1 MIQERQNLCC
11 CPMKITNK
19 KAFYDYTIIER
30 LEAGVSLMGS
40 EVKSLRA
47 GLGKLDGAFVK
58 LLSGQPYL
66 INAEIPIYKF
76 SRPEGYDPKRSRRLL
91 LHKREI
97 VSLASKLDSQKLTLV
112 PLSWY
117 TTGHRVKLEIGL
129 ARGKKEYEK
138 REKIRRE
145 DQKRDLERE
154 FRGKVK

>member
-1 MIQERQNLCC
+1 
-11 CPMKITNK
+11 MKLVNR
-19 KAFYDYTIIER
+19 KAYYDYTILER
-30 LEAGVSLMGS
+30 LEAGVALVGS

-58 LLSGQPYL
+58 ILNGEPYL
-66 INAEIPIYKF
+66 INAEIPVYKF
-76 SRPEGYDPKRSRRLL
+76 SRPEGYDPRRTRRLL
-91 LHKREI
+91 LHKREVI
-97 VSLASKLDSQKLTLV
+97 SLASKLDSQKLTLV

-145 DQKRDLERE
+145 DIKRDLEKE

>member
-1 MIQERQNLCC
+1 
-11 CPMKITNK
+11 MKITNR
-19 KAFYDYTIIER
+19 KARYDYTILDR
-30 LEAGVSLMGS
+30 LEAGISLVGS
-40 EVKSLRA
+40 EVKSLRM

-58 LLSGQPYL
+58 ILNGEPYL

-76 SRPEGYDPKRSRRLL
+76 SRSEGYDSKRTRKLL
-91 LHKREI
+91 LHKRELT
-97 VSLASKLDSQKLTLV
+97 SLASKLASQKLTLV

-117 TTGHRVKLEIGL
+117 TRGARVKLEIGL

-145 DQKRDLERE
+145 DIKRDLERE

>member
-1 MIQERQNLCC
+1 
-11 CPMKITNK
+11 MKITNR
-19 KAFYDYTIIER
+19 KAYYDYTILER
-30 LEAGVSLMGS
+30 LEAGVALVGS

-58 LLSGQPYL
+58 ILGGEPYL
-66 INAEIPIYKF
+66 INAEIPVYKF
-76 SRPEGYDPKRSRRLL
+76 SRPQGYDPRRTRRLL
-91 LHKREI
+91 LHKREVI
-97 VSLASKLDSQKLTLV
+97 SLASKLDSQKLTLV

-117 TTGHRVKLEIGL
+117 TTLHRVKLEIGL

-145 DQKRDLERE
+145 DIKRDLEKE

>member
-1 MIQERQNLCC
+1 
-11 CPMKITNK
+11 MKITNR
-19 KAFYDYTIIER
+19 KAYYDYTILDR
-30 LEAGVSLMGS
+30 LEAGVSLVGS

-47 GLGKLDGAFVK
+47 GMGKLEGAFVK
-58 LLSGQPYL
+58 IINGEPYL
-66 INAEIPIYKF
+66 INAEIPVYKF
-76 SRPEGYDPKRSRRLL
+76 SRSEGYDPKRTRRLL
-91 LHKREI
+91 LHKREVI
-97 VSLASKLDSQKLTLV
+97 SLASKLDSQKLTLV

-145 DQKRDLERE
+145 DMKRDLEKE

>member
-1 MIQERQNLCC
+1 
-11 CPMKITNK
+11 MKITNK
-19 KAFYDYTIIER
+19 KAFYDYTILER
-30 LEAGVSLMGS
+30 LEAGVALMGS

-47 GLGKLDGAFVK
+47 GFGKLDGAFVK

-76 SRPEGYDPKRSRRLL
+76 SRPEGYDPKRTRRLL

-97 VSLASKLDSQKLTLV
+97 VSLASKLEAQKLTLV

-117 TTGHRVKLEIGL
+117 TNGPRVKLEVGL

-145 DQKRDLERE
+145 DMKRDLERE